1 MSYCINPNCPKPE
14 NTGNPIF
21 CQTCGSEMLLQGCYR
36 VTRLLSDPNKPSGF
50 GTIYEVE
57 EGNTKKILKILHNT
71 HPKAIELFQQE
82 ADVLSRLQHPGIPKV
97 ENDGYFIYFPRNSQ
111 TPLHSLVMEKI
122 EGMNLEEY
130 IIEKQL
136 QAIHERTAIKWLR
149 QLTEILHSIH
159 QQQYFHRDIKP
170 PNIMLKPD
178 GKLALIDFGTAR
190 EVTQTFMQ
198 KLEGQQVTGIISAGY
213 TPPEQMNGKAV
224 PQSDFFALGRTFV
237 YLLTGNHPSHF
248 SEDSRTGELLWR
260 DSAKDISPKLADLI
274 NYLMAPFPGN
284 RPQDTQEILQKIA
297 GLNPKLHTSQQVVNN
312 PLPNVGQVNQVVT
325 PVAGKKIG
333 LFNSEH
339 HILFR
344 KRILAYIID
353 LVIVGI
359 WIGFWGYRMAM
370 AYDLRYG
377 VDDEGI
383 PPVMLGYG
391 SIITVGVLLYF
402 ALFESSAQQATPG
415 KKKAK
420 IIVTNLQGNR
430 ISFWQA
436 TWRILVKALFTYF
449 SIVGIGLFDFVLTL
463 FRKDKRSLH
472 DLLARTLVVNKK

>member
-1 MSYCINPNCPKPE
+1 
-14 NTGNPIF
+14 
-21 CQTCGSEMLLQGCYR
+21 
-36 VTRLLSDPNKPSGF
+36 
-50 GTIYEVE
+50 
-57 EGNTKKILKILHNT
+57 
-71 HPKAIELFQQE
+71 
-82 ADVLSRLQHPGIPKV
+82 
-97 ENDGYFIYFPRNSQ
+97 
-111 TPLHSLVMEKI
+111 
-122 EGMNLEEY
+122 MNLEEY
-130 IIEKQL
+130 LVEKQL
-136 QAIHERTAIKWLR
+136 QPIHERTAIKWLR

-178 GKLALIDFGTAR
+178 GQLALIDFGTAR

-237 YLLTGNHPSHF
+237 YLLTGNHPSQF

-284 RPQDTQEILQKIA
+284 RPQDTQEILQKTSE
-297 GLNPKLHTSQQVVNN
+297 LNSKSHTSQRVVNN
-312 PLPNVGQVNQVVT
+312 PLPNVGQVNHVVT
-325 PVAGKKIG
+325 STAGKKINLLKTERSK
-333 LFNSEH
+333 LF
-339 HILFR
+339 L
-344 KRILAYIID
+344 KRISAYIID
-353 LVIVGI
+353 LVIVDI
-359 WIGFWGYRMAM
+359 WIIFCIFTISFFYKPLDFAFTF
-370 AYDLRYG
+370 ALFFDSTFRYFEFSFSYFAFLFSQFSVMYALLFIMLIG
-377 VDDEGI
+377 VW
-383 PPVMLGYG
+383 
-391 SIITVGVLLYF
+391 LYF

-415 KKKAK
+415 KKVTK
-420 IIVTNLQGNR
+420 IVVTNLQGNR

-436 TWRILVKALFTYF
+436 TWRILVKTFFTVSF
-449 SIVGIGLFDFVLTL
+449 FWGIGLSDFILTL